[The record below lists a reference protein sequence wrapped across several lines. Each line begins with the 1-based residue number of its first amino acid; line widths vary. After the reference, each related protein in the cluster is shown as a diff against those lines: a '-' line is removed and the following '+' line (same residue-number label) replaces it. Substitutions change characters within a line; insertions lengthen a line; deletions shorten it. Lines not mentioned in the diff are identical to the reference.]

1 MNNFNNDC
9 DKCIDNKDS
18 IFSILTNEE
27 KDILRSNLTCITY
40 KRNETIFK
48 EGFKPTGLI
57 YLAKGQAKLC
67 KEGIGHREQI
77 IRLVKSGEFLGY
89 RALFADEYYNA
100 SAVALEEST
109 VCIIEKSAL
118 YDVMHRNCEFNLK
131 IIKMLADELGQSES
145 RTVSLTQKYLRGRL
159 AESLLL
165 LIETFGFEADNQTI
179 KVRMSRDDLA
189 SLSNMTTSNAIR
201 TLYNFVHEGVIEL
214 EGKKIKILD
223 LSRLEQ
229 ISNMG

>member
-1 MNNFNNDC
+1 M
-9 DKCIDNKDS
+9 I
-18 IFSILTNEE
+18 
-27 KDILRSNLTCITY
+27 
-40 KRNETIFK
+40 
-48 EGFKPTGLI
+48 
-57 YLAKGQAKLC
+57 
-67 KEGIGHREQI
+67 
-77 IRLVKSGEFLGY
+77 KSGEFLGY

-109 VCIIEKSAL
+109 VCIIDKTAL
-118 YDVMHRNCEFNLK
+118 YDVMHVNCQFDLK

-165 LIETFGFEADNQTI
+165 LIDTFGFEDDNQTI

-201 TLYNFVHEGVIEL
+201 TLYNFVHEGVIIL
-214 EGKKIKILD
+214 EGKKIRVLD
-223 LSRLEQ
+223 VNKLEQ